1 MSSSLELP
9 IDTLVFAGG
18 EDQVD
23 CLPQKGQK
31 IIFEEEEAEVIRE
44 RPLFVIRTKNRVVCG
59 ALENQFE
66 YAGV

>member
-1 MSSSLELP
+1 MKLP
-9 IDTLVFAGG
+9 IDASVFAGSVNQL
-18 EDQVD
+18 EYP
-23 CLPQKGQK
+23 PQKGQK

-59 ALENQFE
+59 ALQNQFE

>member
-1 MSSSLELP
+1 MELP
-9 IDTLVFAGG
+9 IDASVFAGG
-18 EDQVD
+18 DNQLD

-59 ALENQFE
+59 ALQNQFE

>member
-1 MSSSLELP
+1 MSSSMELP
-9 IDTLVFAGG
+9 IDTLVFADRA
-18 EDQVD
+18 DQLD

-44 RPLFVIRTKNRVVCG
+44 KPLFVIRTKNRVVCG